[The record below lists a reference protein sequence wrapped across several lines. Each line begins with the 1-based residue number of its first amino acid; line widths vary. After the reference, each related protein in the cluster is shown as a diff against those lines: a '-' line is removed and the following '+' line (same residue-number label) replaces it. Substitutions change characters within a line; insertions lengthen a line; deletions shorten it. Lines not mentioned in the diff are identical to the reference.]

1 MAGFLQGMKGCGWQ
15 MLHLV
20 AGEETAEVQGLVGK
34 VVVDY
39 PTAHAANHL
48 HVVVDGGNEEVGE
61 FYPYACIAHRKNG
74 VEYGLQMAAA
84 DALIDVVTE

>member
-1 MAGFLQGMKGCGWQ
+1 

-48 HVVVDGGNEEVGE
+48 HVVVDGGDEKIGE
-61 FYPYACIAHRKNG
+61 FYP
-74 VEYGLQMAAA
+74 
-84 DALIDVVTE
+84 